1 MFSKLK
7 NIISDHAAKIDAI
20 KKSFLD
26 QKKQIFESAD
36 YSTAFK
42 DGKYAEI
49 KEKYDAD
56 RLALMMAT
64 KTELNT
70 VFAELINTLEA
81 AITAD
86 VGQDIIA
93 ELNLIADAN
102 ISEFEMNAYA
112 KKYSGKYAALRFLN
126 DIAKKKNM
134 PFSFV
139 SDSEIISDLDALK
152 AKCISF
158 INIYDGVHPVNDYF
172 SQYVYMSATD
182 TVHNSNLFDDAESE
196 FNNFLKPAVG

>member
-7 NIISDHAAKIDAI
+7 SIIFNHAAKVDAI
-20 KKSFLD
+20 KQAFTD
-26 QKKQIFESAD
+26 EKKKIFESSD

-56 RLALMMAT
+56 RLALIMQS
-64 KTELNT
+64 KNELNI
-70 VFAELINTLEA
+70 VFSEIFTSLEN

-86 VGQDIIA
+86 IGQDVIA
-93 ELNLIADAN
+93 ELNMIAVAKV
-102 ISEFEMNAYA
+102 SEFEMNAYA

-126 DIAKKKNM
+126 DIAKTNKM

-139 SDSEIISDLDALK
+139 SDTEIIGDLNDLK
-152 AKCISF
+152 SRCISF

-172 SQYVYMSATD
+172 AQYIYMSANDAVTE
-182 TVHNSNLFDDAESE
+182 NNLFTNTESE
-196 FNNFLKPAVG
+196 YNSFLKPSVG